1 MLAFD
6 HLVHTVRCTP
16 KEAEKR
22 MEELGFH
29 TVQGG
34 EHTNWGT
41 WNSLCYF
48 DLSYIEFLAVKH
60 EDTAKQADNPLVQ
73 ETVEKLRDRE
83 GMLQIALRTDHI
95 EELAVRFMEK
105 GLQVKGPFEGKRMRN
120 DGHLIEWK
128 MLFVEQED
136 SGPKLPFFI
145 QWEESDESRRFDLQE
160 VGVIVPHS
168 NEVKEIQT
176 IYYAVKNVHETVER
190 WKKIL
195 EVQVSLSEVHKE
207 WNAICQ
213 SALFENINIQFCEPI
228 GEGFVQ
234 EQLVKHGEYP
244 FAVEFQGTNK
254 QKNKTHVLGSSYIY

>member
-6 HLVHTVRCTP
+6 HLVHAVRCTP
-16 KEAEKR
+16 KEAEGK
-22 MEELGFH
+22 MKELGFH

-48 DLSYIEFLAVKH
+48 DLSYIEFLAVQH
-60 EDTAKQADNPLVQ
+60 EDRAKQADNPLVR

-105 GLQVKGPFEGKRMRN
+105 GLQVKGPFEGNRMRN

-128 MLFVEQED
+128 MLFVEQEEN
-136 SGPKLPFFI
+136 GPKLPFFI

-190 WKKIL
+190 WKEIL
-195 EVQVSLSEVHKE
+195 EVQVSFSEVHKE

-213 SALFENINIQFCEPI
+213 SVLFENINIQFCEPI

-244 FAVEFQGTNK
+244 FAVECQGVNE
-254 QKNKTHVLGSSYIY
+254 QKGEQQILGSLYIY